1 MGIEVSSDRSLV
13 FLLPSRESWRVYF
26 KDLGNYPKS
35 KSVLVWC
42 INQAKKYLSN
52 WLTAL
57 DAGDSVNEKGSQTM
71 ADRNYNSGAPASGPV
86 TGCVLRSSVLRAWA
100 AFWLCPA
107 FLAASKPWET
117 FGAEPKGLLPT
128 DRARPT
134 HGEMGTPV
142 LRTVSTG
149 GMGIHASVL
158 AKAALGGAVPGPFRE
173 SMAAESNTPRF
184 LETVVLTDSC
194 DDPKDVDFADKEFIQ
209 SDLDQSGQQTLIGFI
224 D

>member
-26 KDLGNYPKS
+26 KNLGNYPKS

-42 INQAKKYLSN
+42 KNQAKKYLSN

-158 AKAALGGAVPGPFRE
+158 AKAALGGAADA
-173 SMAAESNTPRF
+173 SA
-184 LETVVLTDSC
+184 L
-194 DDPKDVDFADKEFIQ
+194 DDILALHAV
-209 SDLDQSGQQTLIGFI
+209 LIGFVHPRSGETLRFEKKLPFKFNKLI
-224 D
+224 ESLDRV